1 MQTNALFT
9 TTPLSTECKRFRNAA
24 VRHLLPRNAQRPRAL
39 AHKVHLALLTNIP
52 EIVRA
57 ASLAVAALMPIVNPL
72 GSAPIFLSMSADLP
86 TMARRKLSRQ
96 VAWNSFLLLAAAML
110 VGSHILRLFGI
121 SVPIV
126 RVGGGLLVV
135 ANGWR
140 LLNAEGTPSPQKS
153 VMQDAW
159 EREVARRAF
168 YPLTFPLTVG
178 PGSISIAITLGAGI
192 SSRPTTGV
200 VDFLT
205 DLVGVALVA
214 LTVYLSY
221 RFASRLIALLGETG
235 AEVFLRLSSFILL
248 CVGVSIMWG
257 GIADLIRS
265 LPR

>member
-1 MQTNALFT
+1 MTDV
-9 TTPLSTECKRFRNAA
+9 S
-24 VRHLLPRNAQRPRAL
+24 
-39 AHKVHLALLTNIP
+39 
-52 EIVRA
+52 EIARA
-57 ASLAVAALMPIVNPL
+57 AILAVAALMPIVNPL

-86 TMARRKLSRQ
+86 TDARRQLSRQ

-110 VGSHILRLFGI
+110 VGSHVLRLFGI

-126 RVGGGLLVV
+126 RVGGGLLVI

-140 LLNAEGTPSPQKS
+140 LLNADDAPAAGKPAVK
-153 VMQDAW
+153 DAW

-200 VDFLT
+200 TDVVT
-205 DLVGVALVA
+205 DLIGVAIVA
-214 LTVYLSY
+214 IAVYLSY
-221 RFASRLIALLGETG
+221 RFASRLISFLGDTG
-235 AEVFLRLSSFILL
+235 AIVFLRLSSFILL

-257 GIADLIRS
+257 GIADLLHGFLAEHR
-265 LPR
+265 